1 VEVIGLLVC
10 RQRPSTANGVVF
22 LLLEDEF
29 GVINALLRPAMVD
42 KYNLIINTAVFLRIT
57 GTLGGNINQARTIIV
72 DEITPMRFDMPS
84 MSAALNLRTK
94 SWN

>member
-1 VEVIGLLVC
+1 MLVC

-29 GVINALLRPAMVD
+29 GVINALLRPEIVD
-42 KYNLIINTAVFLRIT
+42 KYNLIINTAVFLRLR
-57 GTLGGNINQARTIIV
+57 GVLGSNNSNAPTIIV
-72 DEITPMRFDMPS
+72 DEVASIRFDATDRS
-84 MSAALNLRTK
+84 TALNLRTK